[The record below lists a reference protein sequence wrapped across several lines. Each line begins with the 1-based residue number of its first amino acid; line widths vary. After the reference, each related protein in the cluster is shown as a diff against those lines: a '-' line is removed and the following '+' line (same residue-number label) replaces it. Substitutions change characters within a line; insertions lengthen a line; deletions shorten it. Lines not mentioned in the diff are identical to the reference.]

1 MKSVFCAGVGIQSIL
16 FFLNDGYLPAGRE
29 LSPRTRIGPFHRPP
43 YCLRQQGPT
52 PADGPRRNSRTR
64 PGTRGRGCHP
74 AAFRPI
80 RAAHRGA
87 AVCAVRGAAPAS
99 CLGVRPCGAAGA
111 AAGSRRRML
120 PGEPAG
126 GERTRPDG
134 GGHPGRACAAP
145 GAGGAAGRRHPR
157 RIPQRKTGAAGC
169 GGKNDKREIIM
180 PRKTL
185 FAAENAGVLTSGL
198 CCGSIILLL

>member
-1 MKSVFCAGVGIQSIL
+1 MKSVFCAGAGIQSVL

-64 PGTRGRGCHP
+64 GRGCHP
-74 AAFRPI
+74 AAFRAV
-80 RAAHRGA
+80 RAVHRGA

-99 CLGVRPCGAAGA
+99 CPGLRPCGAAGTA
-111 AAGSRRRML
+111 TGSGRRML

-134 GGHPGRACAAP
+134 SGHPGRACAAP
-145 GAGGAAGRRHPR
+145 GAGSIAGRRHPR
-157 RIPQRKTGAAGC
+157 RISQRKTGATGC
-169 GGKNDKREIIM
+169 G
-180 PRKTL
+180 
-185 FAAENAGVLTSGL
+185 AENYSVLTSGL